1 MPQTSSA
8 KKALRVS
15 ARRRVIN
22 DRWREKLRT
31 LERTFKKA
39 LAAKKA
45 DEARSVLTKVQSVV
59 DRMARRHIVHKNT
72 AARKKSRFAAL
83 LKNLSASAKAT

>member
-39 LAAKKA
+39 LAAKQA